1 MFSGTD
7 WKTGANDKQEP
18 EECGHDLGLPQTD
31 QKAPPADFC
40 LARLTQQVPKKIKKR
55 RDRKGTE
62 KHKEHG
68 ECSGQDPR
76 GSVAPGTLI
85 LHLGFLPSCFPI
97 SLPFSRRTLNVP
109 VNANQTAPGADT
121 SGWFVN
127 TDGEFKNII
136 LHLSSLI
143 EV

>member
-1 MFSGTD
+1 MINRNLRSVVMTWGCHRRTRR
-7 WKTGANDKQEP
+7 Q
-18 EECGHDLGLPQTD
+18 
-31 QKAPPADFC
+31 PPADFC
-40 LARLTQQVPKKIKKR
+40 LARLAQQVPKIIKKR

-97 SLPFSRRTLNVP
+97 SLPLLLSFSKRTLSVP
-109 VNANQTAPGADT
+109 VNVNQTAPGADT

-136 LHLSSLI
+136 LHLSSFI
-143 EV
+143 EI